1 MSRKQENLIWSGLV
15 LLGIGWVL
23 SRNPNCNRGC
33 KTVAEHLASHGLDD
47 IIGGLLGA

>member
-1 MSRKQENLIWSGLV
+1 MSSKQENLIWGGLV

-33 KTVAEHLASHGLDD
+33 KTVAGHLVSHGLDD